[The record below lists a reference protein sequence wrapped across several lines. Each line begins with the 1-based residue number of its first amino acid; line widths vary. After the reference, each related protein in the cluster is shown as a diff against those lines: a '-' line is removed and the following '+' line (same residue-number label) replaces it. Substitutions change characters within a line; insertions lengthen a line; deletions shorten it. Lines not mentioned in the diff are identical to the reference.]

1 MCNKLHQIHRRSTGS
16 IANNSY
22 IIYTKVRNRQGMPF
36 HVLAQESD
44 HVSAA
49 GVERNK
55 WKADGPVLLTTAS
68 HTASHKAVSSQDAQG
83 LALSRVRAAE
93 GGQGGARNKS
103 PPARKAAPGGS
114 SRKKAGAEREA
125 QWDSTVVVKGKEG
138 KKEVERQLAL
148 QQGMA
153 RARAGGGRGADV
165 FETTSDLW
173 ALEVSRDKQVCK
185 R

>member
-1 MCNKLHQIHRRSTGS
+1 M
-16 IANNSY
+16 
-22 IIYTKVRNRQGMPF
+22 RNRQGMPL

-49 GVERNK
+49 GVDRNK

-68 HTASHKAVSSQDAQG
+68 HKTVSSQNTQG
-83 LALSRVRAAE
+83 MALSHVRAGE

-103 PPARKAAPGGS
+103 TRKAAPGGS
-114 SRKKAGAEREA
+114 SRKKAGVEREA

-138 KKEVERQLAL
+138 KKEAERQLAL
-148 QQGMA
+148 QQHQGMA

-165 FETTSDLW
+165 LETTSDLW

-185 R
+185 C

>member
-1 MCNKLHQIHRRSTGS
+1 
-16 IANNSY
+16 
-22 IIYTKVRNRQGMPF
+22 MPL

-49 GVERNK
+49 GVDRNK

-68 HTASHKAVSSQDAQG
+68 HTAVSSQDSQG
-83 LALSRVRAAE
+83 LALSRVRVGE
-93 GGQGGARNKS
+93 GDQGGARNKS
-103 PPARKAAPGGS
+103 PPTRKAAPGGS

-125 QWDSTVVVKGKEG
+125 QWDSTVVVKGK
-138 KKEVERQLAL
+138 KEAERQLAL
-148 QQGMA
+148 QQHQGMA

-185 R
+185 